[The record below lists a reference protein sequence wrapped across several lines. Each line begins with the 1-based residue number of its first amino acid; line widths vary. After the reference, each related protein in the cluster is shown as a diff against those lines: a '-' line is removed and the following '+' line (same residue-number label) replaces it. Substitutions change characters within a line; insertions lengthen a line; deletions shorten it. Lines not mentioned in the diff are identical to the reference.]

1 MNTNISKPHN
11 LLKRKLKTN
20 SVHTPKVLR
29 IDSRESQSETTD
41 FKNDLALVSESKE
54 IELEDQVNHLVSM
67 IKDTLEN
74 KNKEL
79 TSIQKNQLNEY
90 LKYLKNAG
98 EELTS
103 NDIDSVRNYTDF
115 VLRKI
120 QKHEKFQETTFTE
133 SKLQTMNEAEDLITF
148 INNILKNRDKQ
159 LSAIQKQ
166 QLKGYLKHI
175 QKVKVRNITPNEL
188 ISIQNH
194 IRSAIYKEKEEI
206 DHKIN
211 DMIFLYS
218 HNDGKLKIL
227 ETLKKEL
234 GLLTDKYLC
243 KADSVY
249 FTEQLKLLHS
259 GNYILRENLLALI
272 DDKFLEQK
280 IGTYPDDSYIKQ
292 VNKLK
297 TKIRRKPFVLP
308 ATYKTKVM
316 NKLNKITRGYRLI
329 PYFY

>member
-29 IDSRESQSETTD
+29 IDSSESQSETTD

-120 QKHEKFQETTFTE
+120 QN
-133 SKLQTMNEAEDLITF
+133 M
-148 INNILKNRDKQ
+148 KNFRKQ
-159 LSAIQKQ
+159 LSLKVNYKQ
-166 QLKGYLKHI
+166 
-175 QKVKVRNITPNEL
+175 
-188 ISIQNH
+188 
-194 IRSAIYKEKEEI
+194 
-206 DHKIN
+206 
-211 DMIFLYS
+211 
-218 HNDGKLKIL
+218 
-227 ETLKKEL
+227 
-234 GLLTDKYLC
+234 
-243 KADSVY
+243 
-249 FTEQLKLLHS
+249 
-259 GNYILRENLLALI
+259 
-272 DDKFLEQK
+272 
-280 IGTYPDDSYIKQ
+280 
-292 VNKLK
+292 
-297 TKIRRKPFVLP
+297 
-308 ATYKTKVM
+308 
-316 NKLNKITRGYRLI
+316 
-329 PYFY
+329 